1 MDRIDVLLKAF
12 IATFGGFC
20 GYFLGGWD
28 ATLKVLV
35 TMAIIDYLTGVIAAG
50 FNGELKSKVGFK
62 GIAKRWC
69 FFF

>member
-1 MDRIDVLLKAF
+1 MDRIDVLLKTF

-35 TMAIIDYLTGVIAAG
+35 IMAAIDYITGVVAAG
-50 FNGELKSKVGFK
+50 YNGETKK
-62 GIAKRWC
+62 
-69 FFF
+69 

>member
-1 MDRIDVLLKAF
+1 MDCIDLVLKVV

-35 TMAIIDYLTGVIAAG
+35 TMVIIDCLTGMIETKIVGTTFEEI
-50 FNGELKSKVGFK
+50 NGYQGSM
-62 GIAKRWC
+62 
-69 FFF
+69 

>member
-28 ATLKVLV
+28 
-35 TMAIIDYLTGVIAAG
+35 
-50 FNGELKSKVGFK
+50 
-62 GIAKRWC
+62 
-69 FFF
+69 